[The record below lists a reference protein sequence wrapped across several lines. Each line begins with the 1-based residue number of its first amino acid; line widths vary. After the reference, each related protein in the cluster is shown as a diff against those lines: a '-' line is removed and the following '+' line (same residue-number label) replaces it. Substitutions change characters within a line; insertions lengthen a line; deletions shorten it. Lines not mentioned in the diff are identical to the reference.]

1 MYDHASREHQGS
13 ILMGFRKG
21 EIMELVKTRDDGWSK
36 VVRDTESG
44 WAPTSYL
51 KPVEVEASEAAATP
65 DSSASPVLERRASVP
80 RAPAVEKS
88 IDQLEEAF
96 LKAHAALFAKGKEVV
111 ARDRELAL
119 LSNALVGL
127 RSRHTLLY
135 SCFSIL

>member
-1 MYDHASREHQGS
+1 MYDHAPREHQGS
-13 ILMGFRKG
+13 TLMGFRKG
-21 EIMELVKTRDDGWSK
+21 DVMELVKTRDDGWSK

-51 KPVEVEASEAAATP
+51 KPIEVEASEAAATP

-80 RAPAVEKS
+80 QAPAVDKS
-88 IDQLEEAF
+88 MEQLEEAF

-119 LSNALVGL
+119 LSNALVGW
-127 RSRHTLLY
+127 
-135 SCFSIL
+135 FGQQP